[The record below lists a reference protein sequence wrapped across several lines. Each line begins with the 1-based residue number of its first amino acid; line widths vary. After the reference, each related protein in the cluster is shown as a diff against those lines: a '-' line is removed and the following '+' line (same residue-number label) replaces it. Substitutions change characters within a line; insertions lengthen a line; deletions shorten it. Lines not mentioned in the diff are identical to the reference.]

1 MRSDRQEN
9 GYKYQP
15 RHAMT
20 NESLNS
26 DIIEFI
32 NDFTLGL
39 AIPLT
44 ENTYEGDDRVKLLC
58 VEKEL

>member
-1 MRSDRQEN
+1 
-9 GYKYQP
+9 
-15 RHAMT
+15 MT

-58 VEKEL
+58 VEKDL

>member
-1 MRSDRQEN
+1 MRNDWQEN
-9 GYKYQP
+9 EYKYQP
-15 RHAMT
+15 RHAIT
-20 NESLNS
+20 SESLNS
-26 DIIEFI
+26 DIVEFI

-44 ENTYEGDDRVKLLC
+44 EKSYEGGDRVESLC

>member
-1 MRSDRQEN
+1 
-9 GYKYQP
+9 
-15 RHAMT
+15 MT

-44 ENTYEGDDRVKLLC
+44 ENTYEGDERVKLLC

>member
-1 MRSDRQEN
+1 MIDRKM
-9 GYKYQP
+9 GTSISLV
-15 RHAMT
+15 MT